1 MIIGLILL
9 RFFNFLR
16 KSKYVIFINLIP
28 SIIVFQVMSINQK
41 YYFLLICNEGN
52 SKTRIISVLNTQ
64 LNKIMPGQVIFFD
77 NLLNKIISYKST
89 GVISDAK
96 K

>member
-1 MIIGLILL
+1 
-9 RFFNFLR
+9 
-16 KSKYVIFINLIP
+16 
-28 SIIVFQVMSINQK
+28 MSINQK

-52 SKTRIISVLNTQ
+52 SKTRIISVSNTQ

-77 NLLNKIISYKST
+77 NLLHKIISYKST
-89 GVISDAK
+89 GVISDTK